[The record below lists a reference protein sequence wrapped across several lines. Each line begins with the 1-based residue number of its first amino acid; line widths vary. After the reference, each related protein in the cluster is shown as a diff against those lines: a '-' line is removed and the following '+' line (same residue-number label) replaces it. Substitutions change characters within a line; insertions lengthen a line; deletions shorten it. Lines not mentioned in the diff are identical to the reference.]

1 MKVAI
6 ISDIHANLSALET
19 VIESVETW
27 KPDQVFVAGD
37 TVNRGPRP
45 AECLNIVLE
54 MEKTRGWRLIK
65 GNHEDYVISQSKL
78 IIPEDNPAFEVHKA
92 SYWTYQKLN
101 FDVSA
106 LSKMPFQHQIGDSN
120 WLDGR
125 VVHASMRGN
134 RDGIY
139 SETTDNELELQ
150 IGEPPLLFCV
160 GHTHRPL
167 IRSIGRTLVVNAGSV
182 GLPFDG
188 DRRLSYAQL
197 TYRRG
202 IWDAKIIRL
211 DYDINAAV
219 SDFEITGYLEDAGPL
234 SKLVLI
240 ELIYAQ
246 SQLYNWTRLYQSQA
260 LAGEITMQASVND
273 YINYH
278 NYPCDIFQ

>member
-1 MKVAI
+1 MKVAVL
-6 ISDIHANLSALET
+6 SDIHANLPALET
-19 VIESVETW
+19 VVEHIETW
-27 KPDQVFVAGD
+27 GPDQVIVAGD

-45 AECLNIVLE
+45 AECLNIILE
-54 MEKTRGWRLIK
+54 MEKTRGWRSIK
-65 GNHEDYVISQSKL
+65 GNHEDYVISQSNS
-78 IIPEDNPAFEVHKA
+78 IVPEGNPVFEVHKA

-106 LSKMPFQHQIGDSN
+106 LAKMPFQYQIGDPT
-120 WLDGR
+120 WLNGR

-139 SETTDNELELQ
+139 PETTDNELELQ
-150 IGEPPLLFCV
+150 IGKPPLLFCV

-167 IRSIGRTLVVNAGSV
+167 IRSIGKTLVVNAGSI

-197 TYRRG
+197 TYSQG
-202 IWDAKIIRL
+202 KWDAKIIRL
-211 DYDINAAV
+211 DYDLNAAV
-219 SDFEITGYLEDAGPL
+219 SDFTVTGYIENAGPL

-240 ELIYAQ
+240 ELIHAR
-246 SQLYNWTRLYQSQA
+246 SQLYNWTRLYQSQV

-273 YINYH
+273 YIKDH
-278 NYPCDIFQ
+278 GYPSDIFQ